1 MVDLG
6 IIKRHGELTAEFKQ
20 YLEDYLK
27 DQFLTYYSKDQ
38 DIKSISELGQS
49 DDSNIDYLNT
59 RKLMI
64 LIAIFIGMQH
74 TEIMKVCYSEDR
86 HRQDKAFDLEQMALI
101 VKECLRVKKA

>member
-1 MVDLG
+1 
-6 IIKRHGELTAEFKQ
+6 
-20 YLEDYLK
+20 
-27 DQFLTYYSKDQ
+27 
-38 DIKSISELGQS
+38 
-49 DDSNIDYLNT
+49 
-59 RKLMI
+59 MI